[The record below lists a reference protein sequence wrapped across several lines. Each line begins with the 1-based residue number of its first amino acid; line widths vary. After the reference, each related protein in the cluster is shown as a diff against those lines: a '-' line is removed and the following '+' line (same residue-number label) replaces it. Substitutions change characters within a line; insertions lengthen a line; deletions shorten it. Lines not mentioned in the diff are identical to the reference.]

1 MDYFSDSMDRVHRL
15 FAVAKGFAAKGV
27 EKDDEPV
34 WVAGTF
40 AMLIEL
46 IETELDRAM
55 AKIGKSTNDLPPH
68 RGAP

>member
-1 MDYFSDSMDRVHRL
+1 MDYFSDSMDRVRRL
-15 FAVAKGFAAKGV
+15 FIVAKGFAAKGV

-46 IETELDRAM
+46 IESELDRALR
-55 AKIGKSTNDLPPH
+55 AARAEANPAND
-68 RGAP
+68 RRDA